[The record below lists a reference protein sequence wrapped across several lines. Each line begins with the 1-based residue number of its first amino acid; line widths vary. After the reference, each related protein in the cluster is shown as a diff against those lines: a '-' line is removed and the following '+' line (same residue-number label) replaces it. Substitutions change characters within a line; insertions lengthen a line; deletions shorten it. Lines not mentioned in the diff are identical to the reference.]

1 MTCAI
6 LETFLQP
13 ERPRVPKKDEPMD
26 VTATLPLDDT
36 DSLRRQVLSSAIAEA
51 RRPMLVVVAGA
62 DVGQRARLANGFT
75 IGRVPGQD
83 MVIGDPRVS
92 SKHCRIEDRGDGWV
106 IVDLGST
113 NGVRI
118 NGQRVEEKALKP
130 FDKVELGDT
139 VLRFELQDAADQ
151 AYDEAVQ
158 RLLHVDDLTGLYV
171 RRRFDPELDQ
181 MLRDALVAGE
191 PLGLLVM
198 DLDGLKAINDAN
210 GHLFGAY
217 VISESGKVIGQQ
229 LPARAIAAR
238 FGGDEY
244 VAAARGLDL
253 DATAVMAERIRRAI
267 AEHSFVREGVTLEP
281 GISIGV
287 AAAPAHGA
295 VPGGAVR
302 QGRRRALRSQARGQE
317 HRPKGLSRFRVHRAC
332 QLLLSMV
339 AL

>member
-1 MTCAI
+1 MSAEPCEGRAAGRVPRAAGGSAI
-6 LETFLQP
+6 LG
-13 ERPRVPKKDEPMD
+13 RPLSKKNEPLD

-36 DSLRRQVLSSAIAEA
+36 DSLRKQVLSSAIAEA
-51 RRPMLVVVAGA
+51 RRPMLVVVVGK
-62 DVGQRARLANGFT
+62 DVGQRARVANGFT

-83 MVIGDPRVS
+83 MVIADPRVS
-92 SKHCRIEDRGDGWV
+92 SKHCRIEDRGDDWV

-113 NGVRI
+113 NGVRV
-118 NGQRVEEKALKP
+118 NGELVEEKALAP

-181 MLRDALVAGE
+181 MLREAAVAGE
-191 PLGLLVM
+191 PVGLLVM

-217 VISESGKVIGQQ
+217 VISECGKVIGAQ
-229 LPARAIAAR
+229 LPPGGIAAR

-253 DATAVMAERIRRAI
+253 DATCALAERIRGAI
-267 AEHSFVREGVTLEP
+267 AEHEFVREGVALHP
-281 GISIGV
+281 GISIG
-287 AAAPAHGA
+287 AAAFPGHGRTREA
-295 VPGGAVR
+295 LFAQADAALYEAKRSGKNTVC
-302 QGRRRALRSQARGQE
+302 RASD
-317 HRPKGLSRFRVHRAC
+317 
-332 QLLLSMV
+332 
-339 AL
+339 

>member
-1 MTCAI
+1 LA
-6 LETFLQP
+6 
-13 ERPRVPKKDEPMD
+13 KKNEPLD

-36 DSLRRQVLSSAIAEA
+36 DSLRKQALSSAIAEA
-51 RRPMLVVVAGA
+51 RRPMLVVVVGA
-62 DVGQRARLANGFT
+62 DVGQRARLADGCT
-75 IGRVPGQD
+75 IGRVPGND
-83 MVIGDPRVS
+83 MVIADPRVS

-118 NGQRVEEKALKP
+118 NGDRVEEKALQP

-181 MLRDALVAGE
+181 MLRAAAVAGD

-217 VISESGKVIGQQ
+217 VIAECGKVIGEQ
-229 LPARAIAAR
+229 LPEGGIAAR

-253 DATAVMAERIRRAI
+253 EATHGLAERIRAAI
-267 AEHSFVREGVTLEP
+267 GEHEFVREEVTLHP

-287 AAAPAHGA
+287 AAFPEHGRTRETLFSKA
-295 VPGGAVR
+295 DAALYAAK
-302 QGRRRALRSQARGQE
+302 RAGKNTVCKARS
-317 HRPKGLSRFRVHRAC
+317 
-332 QLLLSMV
+332 
-339 AL
+339 